1 MSNTIYSN
9 KKSTKKFHYTYQIVE
24 LSTNKKYIGVR
35 SSDIEPHL
43 DIGHIYFS
51 SSSDIKFIK
60 RQKEFPNDYEYI
72 VLSIHESRED
82 ANKEEMYLHEKYDV
96 ASSINFYNKANS
108 SSINFNRVGMA
119 VVRDKDGNIFQVSID
134 DERYLSGE
142 LNGVNKNY
150 VVIRDKSG
158 TIFRVDINDER
169 YKSGDLVHIANG
181 YVSVVDKEGN
191 NIKVSINDPR
201 YLSGDL
207 VHNMVGKKLTNEHK
221 QNISKASSGEK
232 NGFYGKTQSEYC
244 KNSVSN
250 IYEIDG
256 IIYRSRK
263 EVSIKY
269 GVSNKTVANRCNSDR
284 WPTWILVTRRKNS
297 NPIKH
302 INEYLIE
309 GVVYIGQQSAANH
322 YGISGKTVRIRCQS
336 NLEKWS
342 NWIQTK

>member
-1 MSNTIYSN
+1 M
-9 KKSTKKFHYTYQIVE
+9 V
-24 LSTNKKYIGVR
+24 
-35 SSDIEPHL
+35 
-43 DIGHIYFS
+43 
-51 SSSDIKFIK
+51 
-60 RQKEFPNDYEYI
+60 
-72 VLSIHESRED
+72 
-82 ANKEEMYLHEKYDV
+82 
-96 ASSINFYNKANS
+96 
-108 SSINFNRVGMA
+108 
-119 VVRDKDGNIFQVSID
+119 VVRDKDGNTFQVS
-134 DERYLSGE
+134 
-142 LNGVNKNY
+142 
-150 VVIRDKSG
+150 
-158 TIFRVDINDER
+158 INDER

-297 NPIKH
+297 NPIKP

-309 GVVYIGQQSAANH
+309 GVVYVGQQIVAQH

>member
-51 SSSDIKFIK
+51 SPSDIKFIK

-96 ASSINFYNKANS
+96 ASSINFYNKVNS
-108 SSINFNRVGMA
+108 GSINFNKLGMV
-119 VVRDKDGNIFQVSID
+119 VVRDKDDNIFQ
-134 DERYLSGE
+134 
-142 LNGVNKNY
+142 
-150 VVIRDKSG
+150 
-158 TIFRVDINDER
+158 
-169 YKSGDLVHIANG
+169 
-181 YVSVVDKEGN
+181 
-191 NIKVSINDPR
+191 VSINDPR

-221 QNISKASSGEK
+221 QNISKASSGER

-244 KNSVSN
+244 KNSASN

-284 WPTWILVTRRKNS
+284 WPTWILVTKRKNS
-297 NPIKH
+297 NPSKPV
-302 INEYLIE
+302 NEYLIE
-309 GVVYIGQQSAANH
+309 GVVYIGQQSVANH

-342 NWIQTK
+342 SWIQTK

>member
-108 SSINFNRVGMA
+108 SSINFNSVGMV

-134 DERYLSGE
+134 DERY
-142 LNGVNKNY
+142 
-150 VVIRDKSG
+150 
-158 TIFRVDINDER
+158 
-169 YKSGDLVHIANG
+169 KSGDLVPIANG

-191 NIKVSINDPR
+191 NMKVSINDPR
-201 YLSGDL
+201 YLSGEL
-207 VHNMVGKKLTNEHK
+207 KHNMVGKKLSEEHK
-221 QNISKASSGEK
+221 ANISKGLSGEN
-232 NGFYGKTQSEYC
+232 NGFYGKTHEDYVLDI
-244 KNSVSN
+244 VSN
-250 IYEIDG
+250 LYEIDG
-256 IIYRSRK
+256 RIFRGRK
-263 EVSIKY
+263 A
-269 GVSNKTVANRCNSDR
+269 VAELYNICEKSVTHRCKSANY
-284 WPTWILVTRRKNS
+284 PNWILIKPRK
-297 NPIKH
+297 
-302 INEYLIE
+302 
-309 GVVYIGQQSAANH
+309 
-322 YGISGKTVRIRCQS
+322 
-336 NLEKWS
+336 
-342 NWIQTK
+342 

>member
-35 SSDIEPHL
+35 SSDIEPRL
-43 DIGHIYFS
+43 DIGHVYFS

-82 ANKEEMYLHEKYDV
+82 ANKDEMYLHEKYDV

-108 SSINFNRVGMA
+108 SSINFNRVGLA

-134 DERYLSGE
+134 DE
-142 LNGVNKNY
+142 
-150 VVIRDKSG
+150 
-158 TIFRVDINDER
+158 
-169 YKSGDLVHIANG
+169 
-181 YVSVVDKEGN
+181 
-191 NIKVSINDPR
+191 R

-297 NPIKH
+297 NPIKP

>member
-1 MSNTIYSN
+1 
-9 KKSTKKFHYTYQIVE
+9 
-24 LSTNKKYIGVR
+24 
-35 SSDIEPHL
+35 
-43 DIGHIYFS
+43 
-51 SSSDIKFIK
+51 
-60 RQKEFPNDYEYI
+60 
-72 VLSIHESRED
+72 
-82 ANKEEMYLHEKYDV
+82 MYLHEKYDV
-96 ASSINFYNKANS
+96 ASSINFYNKVNS
-108 SSINFNRVGMA
+108 GSINFNSVGMV
-119 VVRDKDGNIFQVSID
+119 VVRDKDGNTFQVS
-134 DERYLSGE
+134 
-142 LNGVNKNY
+142 
-150 VVIRDKSG
+150 
-158 TIFRVDINDER
+158 INDER
-169 YKSGDLVHIANG
+169 YKSGDLVPIANG

-191 NIKVSINDPR
+191 NMKVSINDPR

-221 QNISKASSGEK
+221 QNISKASSGER

-269 GVSNKTVANRCNSDR
+269 GVSNKTVANRCSSDR

>member
-9 KKSTKKFHYTYQIVE
+9 KKSTKKNHYTYQIVE

-108 SSINFNRVGMA
+108 GSINFNSVGMV
-119 VVRDKDGNIFQVSID
+119 VVRDKDGNTFQVS
-134 DERYLSGE
+134 
-142 LNGVNKNY
+142 
-150 VVIRDKSG
+150 
-158 TIFRVDINDER
+158 INDER

-221 QNISKASSGEK
+221 QNISKASSGER

-269 GVSNKTVANRCNSDR
+269 GVSNKTVANRCSSDR

>member
-35 SSDIEPHL
+35 SSDIEPRL
-43 DIGHIYFS
+43 DIGHVYFS

-82 ANKEEMYLHEKYDV
+82 ANKDEMYLHEKYDV
-96 ASSINFYNKANS
+96 ASSINFYNKVNS
-108 SSINFNRVGMA
+108 SSINYNKLGMV

-134 DERYLSGE
+134 DE
-142 LNGVNKNY
+142 
-150 VVIRDKSG
+150 
-158 TIFRVDINDER
+158 
-169 YKSGDLVHIANG
+169 
-181 YVSVVDKEGN
+181 
-191 NIKVSINDPR
+191 R

-232 NGFYGKTQSEYC
+232 NGFYDKTQSEYC

-297 NPIKH
+297 NPIKP
-302 INEYLIE
+302 INEYLI
-309 GVVYIGQQSAANH
+309 
-322 YGISGKTVRIRCQS
+322 
-336 NLEKWS
+336 
-342 NWIQTK
+342 

>member
-9 KKSTKKFHYTYQIVE
+9 KKSTKKIHYTYQIVE

-96 ASSINFYNKANS
+96 ASSINFYNIVNS
-108 SSINFNRVGMA
+108 GSINFNSVGMV
-119 VVRDKDGNIFQVSID
+119 VVRDKDGNTFQVS
-134 DERYLSGE
+134 
-142 LNGVNKNY
+142 
-150 VVIRDKSG
+150 
-158 TIFRVDINDER
+158 INDER
-169 YKSGDLVHIANG
+169 YKSGDLVPIANG

-191 NIKVSINDPR
+191 NMKVSINDPR

>member
-9 KKSTKKFHYTYQIVE
+9 KKSTKKIHYTYQIVE

-43 DIGHIYFS
+43 DIGHVYFS

-96 ASSINFYNKANS
+96 ASSINFYNIVNS
-108 SSINFNRVGMA
+108 GSINFNSVGMV
-119 VVRDKDGNIFQVSID
+119 VVRDKDGNTFQVS
-134 DERYLSGE
+134 
-142 LNGVNKNY
+142 
-150 VVIRDKSG
+150 
-158 TIFRVDINDER
+158 INDER

>member
-1 MSNTIYSN
+1 VTAHRRHPDNHARNHSENDR
-9 KKSTKKFHYTYQIVE
+9 E
-24 LSTNKKYIGVR
+24 
-35 SSDIEPHL
+35 
-43 DIGHIYFS
+43 
-51 SSSDIKFIK
+51 
-60 RQKEFPNDYEYI
+60 EFPNDYEYI

-96 ASSINFYNKANS
+96 ASSINFYNIVNS
-108 SSINFNRVGMA
+108 GSINFNSVGMV
-119 VVRDKDGNIFQVSID
+119 VVRDKDGNTFQVS
-134 DERYLSGE
+134 
-142 LNGVNKNY
+142 
-150 VVIRDKSG
+150 
-158 TIFRVDINDER
+158 INDER

-269 GVSNKTVANRCNSDR
+269 GVSNKTVANRCSSDR